1 MNIHRGVEH
10 GGDITIR
17 FAMTATKE
25 NRSKGVASGA
35 KMQRRDD
42 THVREESEK
51 EIQEVGAVCGTQSA
65 FSSLQLFIRHGEE
78 ETSEERGSR
87 EVLEGGDHLFVV
99 VTVVTKV

>member
-51 EIQEVGAVCGTQSA
+51 EIQEVGAVCGTQ
-65 FSSLQLFIRHGEE
+65 LFIRHGEE
-78 ETSEERGSR
+78 ENSEERCSR